1 MADILAGDTPMLL
14 TVREWD
20 QDRAPHQIRALPTLR
35 PSLPRACP
43 APEGPPKVRPAST
56 RMSALP

>member
-1 MADILAGDTPMLL
+1 MLL

-43 APEGPPKVRPAST
+43 APEGPPKVRLAST